1 MSREEHNKINYIV
14 ALIAEFAE
22 THKLSKKDALNYI
35 MEHKGMEYILKFYEV
50 LHTLSFREV
59 VNDIT
64 TICFRNGGNIIN
76 DNETLS
82 RI

>member
-22 THKLSKKDALNYI
+22 THKLSNKDALNYV
-35 MEHKGMEYILKFYEV
+35 MQYKGMEYILKFYEV

-64 TICFRNGGNIIN
+64 TICSRNGGNIIN
-76 DNETLS
+76 NNETLS